1 MKSVDYDK
9 MDGFT
14 MTERRRNAHRP
25 YFTTTGLLQVRQK
38 NTRDPQGWRVSF
50 ESVLLFSF
58 SFSSY
63 FEFTAIGSRP
73 FLGVEAVNNG
83 AHPSVL
89 GIRAKAMRVYFFC
102 CWRWIWEGWK
112 KNKKNQTLRR
122 KINGAPPFPGPCA
135 RKKTNRIS
143 HPCGKRK
150 RLAWN
155 VKENSVKTQSTTR
168 KLSVQRMG
176 HLVASSNE
184 LITVIIENNHFT
196 ISRSSLVPK
205 NFK

>member
-1 MKSVDYDK
+1 M
-9 MDGFT
+9 
-14 MTERRRNAHRP
+14 
-25 YFTTTGLLQVRQK
+25 
-38 NTRDPQGWRVSF
+38 
-50 ESVLLFSF
+50 FSF

-89 GIRAKAMRVYFFC
+89 GIRAKAMRVYFFFVV
-102 CWRWIWEGWK
+102 EGEFEKDEK